1 MLHPLNSNAMK
12 KLIIITIVVVGA
24 ISAFGFVLKPTT
36 STEDQSQIV
45 TVKVGAEKSGF
56 TETTSW

>member
-1 MLHPLNSNAMK
+1 MK

-24 ISAFGFVLKPTT
+24 ISAFGFALKPETT
-36 STEDQSQIV
+36 TTEDQSQIA

>member
-1 MLHPLNSNAMK
+1 MK

-24 ISAFGFVLKPTT
+24 LSAFGFALKPT
-36 STEDQSQIV
+36 STIEDQSQIA